1 MLARLSI
8 KNYALID
15 EIDIRFARGLN
26 MITGETGA
34 GKSIILGALSL
45 ILGQRSESKYFYNQ
59 NKKCVIEGYFDI
71 GAYDLH
77 AFFEENDLDYEEQTI
92 LRREIYN
99 EGKTRAFINDTPVKL
114 SQLKTLS
121 ERLIA
126 IHSQHALIE
135 INKESFQLLT
145 IDSVAENKVLRK
157 QVADQY
163 RRFQQINAEFD
174 ELQRETA
181 RQKTETDYHQFLF
194 QELEEAQLKAGEQ
207 QQLEEETNRLQHAE
221 EIKLSLQKAIFL
233 LDNRE
238 ESALQLM
245 RQTHSELQQYGNLLS
260 SVRDISARLQSCFIE
275 LKDINEEIQHL
286 DDETAVDSERLQM
299 IQDRLSL
306 IYKLQQ
312 KHQVDSVE
320 ALIDIRD
327 ELDERIGSVSMN
339 EERLLKLQEEKQ
351 EQHTKLSAL
360 AEQLSANRRQSLPLI
375 EKSIEESL
383 ALVGMASSRFV
394 IDLKRLPDGQIRS
407 SGQDAVEFLFSAN
420 VGQEVQPLSKV
431 ASGGELSRLML
442 AIKSLIAQ
450 SSALPTII
458 FDEIDTG
465 ISGEVAIRV
474 GELMNRMTEN
484 LQVIAISHLPQIASQ
499 GSSHYKVYKEKS
511 DTQTLTNIRLLSA
524 EERVAEIAEMLG
536 GKDPAESAVMH
547 ARDLLQAGQTS
558 A

>member
-71 GAYDLH
+71 GNYDLH
-77 AFFEENDLDYEEQTI
+77 SFFEENDLDYEEQTI
-92 LRREIYN
+92 LRREIFN

-114 SQLKTLS
+114 SLLKILS

-135 INKESFQLLT
+135 INKESFQLLA
-145 IDSVAENKVLRK
+145 IDSVADNKELRM
-157 QVADQY
+157 QVAQQY
-163 RRFQQINAEFD
+163 RSYQQVKAEYD
-174 ELQRETA
+174 VLQQETA

-194 QELEEAQLKAGEQ
+194 QELDEAQLKAGEQ
-207 QQLEEETNRLQHAE
+207 LQLEEEMNRLQHAE
-221 EIKLSLQKAIFL
+221 EIKLSLQKALFL
-233 LDNRE
+233 LDDRE

-245 RQTHSELQQYGNLLS
+245 RQTHSELQQYDSLLS
-260 SVRDISARLQSCFIE
+260 SVRELSTRLQSCFIE
-275 LKDINEEIQHL
+275 LKDINDEIQQL
-286 DDETAVDSERLQM
+286 DNATTVDSERLLM

-327 ELDERIGSVSMN
+327 ELDERIGSVSIN
-339 EERLLKLQEEKQ
+339 EERLIKLQKEKE
-351 EQHTKLSAL
+351 EQHKELLAL
-360 AEQLSANRRQSLPLI
+360 AEQLSANRQQSLPSI
-375 EKSIEESL
+375 EKAVEESL
-383 ALVGMASSRFV
+383 ATVGMPHSRFV
-394 IDLKRLPDGQIRS
+394 IDLKRLPADQIRS

-420 VGQEVQPLSKV
+420 VGQDVHSLSKV

-474 GELMNRMTEN
+474 GQLMNRMTEN

-499 GSSHYKVYKEKS
+499 GTSHYKVYKEKS
-511 DTQTLTNIRLLSA
+511 DTQTLTNIRLLNA

-536 GKDPAESAVMH
+536 GKEPAESAIMH

>member
-59 NKKCVIEGYFDI
+59 HKKCVIEGFFDV
-71 GAYDLH
+71 ANYDLQS
-77 AFFEENDLDYEEQTI
+77 FFEENDLDYEKQTI
-92 LRREIYN
+92 LRREIYS

-114 SQLKTLS
+114 SLLKTLS

-145 IDSVAENKVLRK
+145 IDSVADNKDLRK
-157 QVADQY
+157 QFSQQY
-163 RRFQQINAEFD
+163 YSYQQVKAAFSA
-174 ELQRETA
+174 LQQETS
-181 RQKTETDYHQFLF
+181 RQKAETDYHQFLF
-194 QELEEAQLKAGEQ
+194 QELDDAQLKEGEQ
-207 QQLEEETNRLQHAE
+207 VQLEEEMNRLQHAE
-221 EIKLSLQKAIFL
+221 EIKMSLQKALFL

-238 ESALQLM
+238 ESALQLL
-245 RQTHSELQQYGNLLS
+245 RQTQVELQPYQNLLS
-260 SVRDISARLQSCFIE
+260 SVKDLTERLQSCFIE
-275 LKDINEEIQHL
+275 LKDINDEIQHL
-286 DDETAVDSERLQM
+286 DDTTGVDSERLLL

-312 KHQVDSVE
+312 KHQADSVE
-320 ALIDIRD
+320 ALIAIRED
-327 ELDERIGSVSMN
+327 LDERISSVSLN
-339 EERLLKLQEEKQ
+339 EERLIRLQKEKE
-351 EQHTKLSAL
+351 EQHKELLAL
-360 AEQLSANRRQSLPLI
+360 ANQLSASRRESLALI
-375 EKSIEESL
+375 EKSVEESL
-383 ALVGMASSRFV
+383 ASVGMPHSRFV
-394 IDLKRLPDGQIRS
+394 IDLKELPEDQIRS
-407 SGQDAVEFLFSAN
+407 SGLDAVEFLFSAN
-420 VGQEVQPLSKV
+420 VGQEVQTLSKV

-450 SSALPTII
+450 TSALPTII

-484 LQVIAISHLPQIASQ
+484 LQVIAISHLPQIAAQ

-511 DTQTLTNIRLLSA
+511 DTQTMTNIRLLNP

-536 GKDPAESAVMH
+536 GKEPAESAILH
-547 ARDLLQAGQTS
+547 ARDLLQAGHPS